1 MTLAK
6 AREYTR
12 QDNKKPRLYKRGL
25 VCCENPQL
33 GWGFGKGFTGKED
46 KKTPFV

>member
-1 MTLAK
+1 MPKPGSKK
-6 AREYTR
+6 A
-12 QDNKKPRLYKRGL
+12 PVF